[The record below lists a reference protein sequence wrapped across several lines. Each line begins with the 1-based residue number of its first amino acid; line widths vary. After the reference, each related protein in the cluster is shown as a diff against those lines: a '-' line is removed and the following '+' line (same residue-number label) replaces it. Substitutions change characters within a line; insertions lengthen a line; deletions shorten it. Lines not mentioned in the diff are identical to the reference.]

1 MYLSNNLDNLPVTT
15 TELHSPAI
23 LPVKNFL
30 NFFPIF
36 EDPKSQFIPTI
47 TQVGNEYTNLI
58 GTFDSKWES
67 GSIPTSGLHDALVQL
82 DTQID
87 QQIAQAGG

>member
-1 MYLSNNLDNLPVTT
+1 MPSFTHPR
-15 TELHSPAI
+15 SCRSG
-23 LPVKNFL
+23 FL

-47 TQVGNEYTNLI
+47 TQVGSEYTNLI
-58 GTFDSKWES
+58 SSFDSKWEA

-82 DTQID
+82 DNQID